1 MPTSRKISYEY
12 PSNPDGVAALL
23 RDPEFLKR
31 RAEAAGEKNVQ
42 VKVEEL
48 SDGLRVVVERDK
60 EVELPAF
67 AKRMFNPQN
76 RITENTRWR
85 REGDQWLAEY
95 QVAIAGVP
103 GEVKG
108 KSRLA
113 PSSTGCHY
121 ESSFE
126 VTSRIPI
133 VGGKL
138 ESWVADKLL
147 ETFQANAQRNEEQLK
162 S

>member
-1 MPTSRKISYEY
+1 MPTSRKISYDY
-12 PSNPDGVAALL
+12 ASDPDGVAALL

-42 VKVEEL
+42 VRVEQL
-48 SDGLRVVVERDK
+48 ADGLRVVVERDK

-76 RITENTRWR
+76 RITDDTHWR
-85 REGDQWLAEY
+85 RQGEQWVGEY
-95 QVAIAGVP
+95 HVAIAGVP

-108 KSRLA
+108 KSTLV
-113 PSSTGCHY
+113 PSPMGCHY
-121 ESSFE
+121 ESSFQ
-126 VTSRIPI
+126 VTSRIPL

-138 ESWVADKLL
+138 EGWVADKLE
-147 ETFQANAQRNEEQLK
+147 ETFQQNARRNEEQLK

>member
-1 MPTSRKISYEY
+1 
-12 PSNPDGVAALL
+12 
-23 RDPEFLKR
+23 
-31 RAEAAGEKNVQ
+31 
-42 VKVEEL
+42 
-48 SDGLRVVVERDK
+48 
-60 EVELPAF
+60 
-67 AKRMFNPQN
+67 MFNPQN

-85 REGDQWLAEY
+85 RDGDQWVAEY

-113 PSSTGCHY
+113 PSTVGCHY

-147 ETFQANAQRNEEQLK
+147 ETFQQNAQRNEEQLK